1 MVELGWNQLGFDWV
15 NLLGNLGFLLVQVQ
29 VLLQVQVPK
38 GILVRVRNRLQKPQ
52 SEIEMMTGMV
62 DRRQNDT
69 LGLVT
74 QVVGT
79 IPVAAVAPIAVAA
92 ARSRVISLINDQWE
106 MAPAMP
112 SDFGRMGQNLWP
124 YKVT

>member
-1 MVELGWNQLGFDWV
+1 MVELGWNHLGFNWIS
-15 NLLGNLGFLLVQVQ
+15 LLGLLLGQVL

-38 GILVRVRNRLQKPQ
+38 GILVRVRNHHQKPQ
-52 SEIEMMTGMV
+52 SETEMMTGMV

-74 QVVGT
+74 LVVGT

-92 ARSRVISLINDQWE
+92 AKSLMINLTNDQWQ
-106 MAPAMP
+106 MALAMQ
-112 SDFGRMGQNLWP
+112 SVLDRMVRNHWP